1 MTVWEQQDDKED
13 DKLEMK
19 MTPSQPASPSATV
32 LKRCWASQRKGSYKY
47 VVCVVN

>member
-19 MTPSQPASPSATV
+19 MTPITASFSQCKRVKTLFDLSA
-32 LKRCWASQRKGSYKY
+32 QREL
-47 VVCVVN
+47 